1 MEYEEN
7 LINSKQLSKIF
18 KSSIDRS
25 LFISG
30 YKHFGRDGNDDFYK
44 NFVEMHIYKNKSKAQ
59 EDCIELEIALKYYN
73 YKHLSIIKNI
83 ILSRRSNWLKL
94 LCLDWAFNFHQSI
107 PPTEFLE
114 INDYIVQNNDVQL
127 LIIQAILNI
136 FLINVS
142 TSLFSILKS
151 SMQNARFGAQY
162 YRIIA
167 FIENNNLEKKVS
179 NDIRREIKLA
189 IQSNKI
195 LGNSQKAD
203 LLQKVNS
210 LCTICE

>member
-1 MEYEEN
+1 
-7 LINSKQLSKIF
+7 
-18 KSSIDRS
+18 
-25 LFISG
+25 
-30 YKHFGRDGNDDFYK
+30 
-44 NFVEMHIYKNKSKAQ
+44 
-59 EDCIELEIALKYYN
+59 
-73 YKHLSIIKNI
+73 
-83 ILSRRSNWLKL
+83 LKL

-114 INDYIVQNNDVQL
+114 INDDIVQNNDGQL

-136 FLINVS
+136 FLIHVS
-142 TSLFSILKS
+142 TSLFGILKS
-151 SMQNARFGAQY
+151 SMQNVHFGAPF

-179 NDIRREIKLA
+179 NDIRREMKLA

-210 LCTICE
+210 LCTICQ

>member
-25 LFISG
+25 LFIFG
-30 YKHFGRDGNDDFYK
+30 YEHFGRDGNDDFYK

-59 EDCIELEIALKYYN
+59 EDCIELAIALKYYN
-73 YKHLSIIKNI
+73 YKHLLIIKNI
-83 ILSRRSNWLKL
+83 ILSRRSDWLKL

-114 INDYIVQNNDVQL
+114 INDDIVQNNDVQL

-136 FLINVS
+136 FLIHVS

-151 SMQNARFGAQY
+151 SMQNVRFGAPY

-167 FIENNNLEKKVS
+167 FIENNILEKKVS
-179 NDIRREIKLA
+179 DDIRRETELA